1 MKRIKRQCFLIL
13 IESKTTEMLANGLR
27 KIADRCEEGFGGM
40 SAGDRRSKVRYEAV
54 AKDDYEE
61 CLKAMAM

>member
-1 MKRIKRQCFLIL
+1 
-13 IESKTTEMLANGLR
+13 MLANGLR

-40 SAGDRRSKVRYEAV
+40 AAGDRRSKVRYEAV
-54 AKDDYEE
+54 TKDDYEE